1 MKNPLHPWELAAL
14 WSLAI
19 VLIIGSIYSA
29 QLAIQGEST
38 EHSQT
43 IGIVI
48 GGLLAA
54 LPMVIN
60 AMRNIGQAQA
70 MQSMAEQ
77 LGNSQPVDA
86 KPIIKSAVDAA
97 KKVADAAH
105 NEAEAIADESLD
117 LTGAEA
123 RP

>member
-14 WSLAI
+14 WSIGL
-19 VLIIGSIYSA
+19 VLIAGSIYCA
-29 QLAIQGEST
+29 GLAVKAENGD
-38 EHSQT
+38 HSQT

-77 LGNSQPVDA
+77 LGNSRPVE
-86 KPIIKSAVDAA
+86 K
-97 KKVADAAH
+97 
-105 NEAEAIADESLD
+105 AEGPLELD
-117 LTGAEA
+117 GAQVL
-123 RP
+123 